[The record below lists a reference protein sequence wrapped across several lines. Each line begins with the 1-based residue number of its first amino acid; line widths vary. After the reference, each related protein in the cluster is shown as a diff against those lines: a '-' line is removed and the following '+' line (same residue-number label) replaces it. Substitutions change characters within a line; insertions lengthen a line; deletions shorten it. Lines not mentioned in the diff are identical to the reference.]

1 MTVSDEVL
9 NSLTMKYCLKYLPL
23 LFIACALSPSLL
35 AATHTVDLTM
45 RYETVT
51 LGEKPVRAIT
61 VNGQIPA
68 PELRFT
74 EGDDLIIN
82 LHNELDEPGSIHW
95 HGLLVPY
102 KMDGVPWV
110 SMPPVMPGETFQYR
124 FNLQQSGTYWYHS
137 HSKFHEQRGLYGAFI
152 VEPKKEPLAYD
163 REMTLMLSDWA
174 DRNPDETYR
183 NLKMDGDYYK
193 QFHPSWKFFWDE
205 YRKADEAGKKQVRE
219 TIAHM
224 QQMRMGVWDWGDVAY
239 DAFLLNGKT
248 PNQPWT
254 EQVVQGETVRLRII
268 NGGASSY
275 FNLRI
280 DGAEYFTVVAADGQP
295 VEPVKAQRLLMGMA
309 ETYDILLKIDED
321 KPYYVYAES
330 QDRTGHGIATLK
342 TRPDQAD
349 SAELPAFNDPWF
361 TEEHNHHDMAG
372 MDQDHD
378 MAKMDHSQHS
388 GHDMSSMAMTT
399 HVPEAVIKLDYNHL
413 RATYES
419 HRQQEPAIDITLRL
433 TGNMERYI
441 WSFDN
446 VRFEDAE
453 PILFEEGK
461 TYKLT
466 LINDTMMHHPIHIH
480 GHWFVM
486 DTGNG
491 NHNPR
496 KHTIDVPPMGKRV
509 AWIKAEANGKWLF
522 HCHNLYHMKA
532 GMTRLINYHNMVEDE
547 E

>member
-1 MTVSDEVL
+1 
-9 NSLTMKYCLKYLPL
+9 MKEFLKPL
-23 LFIACALSPSLL
+23 SLL
-35 AATHTVDLTM
+35 LAGLVLSSPVLSATHTVDLTM

-51 LGEKPVRAIT
+51 LGKKPVKAVT

-74 EGDDLIIN
+74 EGDEVTIN

-110 SMPPVMPGETFQYR
+110 TMAPVMPGETFQYH
-124 FNLQQSGTYWYHS
+124 FTLKQSGTYWYHS
-137 HSKFHEQRGLYGAFI
+137 HSKFHEQRGLYGAFV
-152 VEPKKEPLAYD
+152 VEPKQEPLKYD
-163 REMTLMLSDWA
+163 REVTLMLSDWA
-174 DRNPDETYR
+174 DRNPDETYS
-183 NLKMDGDYYK
+183 NLKKDGDYYK
-193 QFHPSWKFFWDE
+193 QFRPSWKFFWDE
-205 YRKADEAGKKQVRE
+205 YRDADETKRQQIRQ

-239 DAFLLNGKT
+239 DAFLINGKT
-248 PNQPWT
+248 PDQPWT
-254 EQVVQGETVRLRII
+254 QQVKPGETVRLRII

-295 VEPVKAQRLLMGMA
+295 VEPVMAQRLLMGMA

-321 KPYYVYAES
+321 KPYYVYAEA
-330 QDRTGHGIATLK
+330 QDRTGHAIATLK
-342 TRPDQAD
+342 TRPDQPDTAD
-349 SAELPAFNDPWF
+349 LAAFNDPWF
-361 TEEHNHHDMAG
+361 DKGHDHHAMNGSQPQTMAE
-372 MDQDHD
+372 MDHSTH
-378 MAKMDHSQHS
+378 MAMDHSQHM
-388 GHDMSSMAMTT
+388 GHDMAAMSSHTSSPKK
-399 HVPEAVIKLDYNHL
+399 VVKLDYNDL
-413 RATYES
+413 RATYVSRHPE
-419 HRQQEPAIDITLRL
+419 EPATELTLHL

-480 GHWFVM
+480 GHWFVL

-491 NHNPR
+491 SHNPR
-496 KHTIDVPPMGKRV
+496 KHTIDVPPMGQRV
-509 AWIKAEANGKWLF
+509 AWIKAEESGKWLF

-532 GMTRLINYHNMVEDE
+532 GMTRLIRYDNLPEEDHH
-547 E
+547 

>member
-23 LFIACALSPSLL
+23 LFIALALSPSLL

-51 LGEKPVRAIT
+51 LGKKPVRAI
-61 VNGQIPA
+61 
-68 PELRFT
+68 
-74 EGDDLIIN
+74 
-82 LHNELDEPGSIHW
+82 
-95 HGLLVPY
+95 

-124 FNLQQSGTYWYHS
+124 FTLQQSGTYWYHS

-152 VEPKKEPLAYD
+152 VEPKKEPLTYD

-183 NLKMDGDYYK
+183 NLKKDGDYYK

-205 YRKADEAGKKQVRE
+205 YRKADEAGKKQIRE

-254 EQVVQGETVRLRII
+254 QQVVQGDTVRLRII

-330 QDRTGHGIATLK
+330 QDRTGHAIATLK

-361 TEEHNHHDMAG
+361 AEGHNH
-372 MDQDHD
+372 HD

-399 HVPEAVIKLDYNHL
+399 HVPEPVIKLDYNHL

-419 HRQQEPAIDITLRL
+419 HRQQEPAIDITLHL

-532 GMTRLINYHNMVEDE
+532 GMTRLINYHNVVEDE